1 MRIKWFSMVRVTGLL
16 LVLLYHFF
24 QKLFPGGFLGVDVFF
39 TFSGFLITALLIDE
53 FSQSKK
59 IELLAFFRRR
69 FYRIVPPVIVM
80 VLVVMPFTFLI
91 RRDFVAGIGT
101 QIAAVM
107 GFVTNFYEMM
117 TGGSYEAQFIPHLF
131 VHNWSL
137 AVEVHYYLLWG
148 LAVWFLAKYCKTA
161 GQLRGSIFLL
171 SSLGFLISFLS
182 MFIGSLLG
190 LSFSGLY
197 FSTWTHIYPFF
208 VGSILA
214 TLTGIK
220 QMTGLLK
227 KIIRS
232 WSLREACLVF
242 AAGADLLAMMM
253 FWIKFDSLFTY
264 LLGFLLASLSAAA
277 MILATRVLHEQTPD
291 LKEPLVLTVIADT
304 SYGVYLFHWPFYTI
318 FSQLMGNLPAVML
331 TSLLS
336 LAFAGLSFYVIEPI
350 IAGKSPA
357 FLGWDLHFT
366 QLKKVLEMSSV
377 GLLLI
382 SLLAIGLAPKIGAFE
397 TDMLV
402 NGLHQADT
410 KLNRTKS
417 LAEKGEASSYNIADG
432 VTIIGDSVT
441 LRASTPLKEVLPDAQ
456 VDAQGSRNTAQAR
469 EIMSNNAAAGGLLK
483 TVVVA
488 TGVNIVFNYE
498 EELNELVK
506 TLPKGHRLILV
517 TPYDGNSD
525 KYDNPVAEKHAQ
537 YARELAKKYA
547 YVTIADWNT
556 TAKQHPEIWV
566 GSDHI
571 HFGEDA
577 DTIAAGG
584 RLYAQEIQKAVTK
597 AADGPVKHK

>member
-148 LAVWFLAKYCKTA
+148 LAVWFLAQYCKTA

-171 SSLGFLISFLS
+171 SSFGLLISFLS

-242 AAGADLLAMMM
+242 AAGAGLLVMMM

-291 LKEPLVLTVIADT
+291 LKEPLVLTVIADM

-366 QLKKVLEMSSV
+366 QLKKVLAMSSV

>member
-171 SSLGFLISFLS
+171 SSFGLLISFLS

-227 KIIRS
+227 KIICS

-242 AAGADLLAMMM
+242 AAGAGLLGVMML
-253 FWIKFDSLFTY
+253 WVKFDSLFTY

-277 MILATRVLHEQTPD
+277 MILATRVLHEKTPD

-304 SYGVYLFHWPFYTI
+304 SYGIYLFHWPFYTI

-366 QLKKVLEMSSV
+366 QLKKVLAMSSV

-410 KLNRTKS
+410 RLNRTKS

>member
-59 IELLAFFRRR
+59 IELLDFFRRR

-148 LAVWFLAKYCKTA
+148 LAVWYLAKYCKTA

-171 SSLGFLISFLS
+171 SSLGLLISFLS
-182 MFIGSLLG
+182 MFIGGLLG

-208 VGSILA
+208 VGSILS

-220 QMTGLLK
+220 QPTGLLK
-227 KIIRS
+227 KVIRS

-242 AAGADLLAMMM
+242 AAGAGLLVVMML
-253 FWIKFDSLFTY
+253 WVKFDSLFTY
-264 LLGFLLASLSAAA
+264 LFGFLLASLSAAA
-277 MILATRVLHEQTPD
+277 MILATRVLHEKTLD

-304 SYGVYLFHWPFYTI
+304 SYGIYLFHWPFYTI

-357 FLGWDLHFT
+357 FLGLDLHFP
-366 QLKKVLEMSSV
+366 QLKKVLAISSV
-377 GLLLI
+377 SLLLI

-402 NGLHQADT
+402 NGLHQADA

-417 LAEKGEASSYNIADG
+417 LAEKGEASSYNIVDG

-441 LRASTPLKEVLPDAQ
+441 LRASTPLKEALPDAQ
-456 VDAQGSRNTAQAR
+456 VDAQGSRNTTQAR
-469 EIMSNNAAAGGLLK
+469 EIMSNDAAAGGLLQ

-506 TLPKGHRLILV
+506 ALPKGHRLILV

-547 YVTIADWNT
+547 YVSIADWNA

-584 RLYAQEIQKAVTK
+584 RLYAQEIKDAVAK

>member
-171 SSLGFLISFLS
+171 SSFGLLISFLS

-227 KIIRS
+227 KIICS

-242 AAGADLLAMMM
+242 AAGAGLLGVMML
-253 FWIKFDSLFTY
+253 WVKFDSLFTY

-277 MILATRVLHEQTPD
+277 MILATRVLHEKTPD

-304 SYGVYLFHWPFYTI
+304 SYGIYLFHWPFYTI
-318 FSQLMGNLPAVML
+318 FSQLMGNLPAVIL

-366 QLKKVLEMSSV
+366 QLNKVLAMSSV

-382 SLLAIGLAPKIGAFE
+382 SLLAIRLAPKIGAFE

-410 KLNRTKS
+410 RLNRTKS

>member
-171 SSLGFLISFLS
+171 SSFGLLISFLS

-242 AAGADLLAMMM
+242 AAGAGLLGVMML
-253 FWIKFDSLFTY
+253 WIKFDSLFTY

-277 MILATRVLHEQTPD
+277 MILATRVLHEKTLD

-318 FSQLMGNLPAVML
+318 FSQLMGNLPAVIL

-366 QLKKVLEMSSV
+366 QLKKVLAMSFV

-469 EIMSNNAAAGGLLK
+469 EIMSNNAAVGGLLK

-556 TAKQHPEIWV
+556 TAKQHPGIWV

>member
-171 SSLGFLISFLS
+171 SSFGLLISFLS

-242 AAGADLLAMMM
+242 AAGAGLLGVMML
-253 FWIKFDSLFTY
+253 WIKFDSLFTY

-277 MILATRVLHEQTPD
+277 MILATRVLHEKTLD

-318 FSQLMGNLPAVML
+318 FSQLMGNLPAVIL

-366 QLKKVLEMSSV
+366 QLKKVLAMSFV

-410 KLNRTKS
+410 KLNRTKN

>member
-117 TGGSYEAQFIPHLF
+117 TGGSYEDQFIPHLF

-148 LAVWFLAKYCKTA
+148 LAIWFLAKSCKTA

-171 SSLGFLISFLS
+171 SSLGLLISFLS
-182 MFIGSLLG
+182 MFIGGLLG

-214 TLTGIK
+214 TLTGTK
-220 QMTGLLK
+220 QTTGLLK
-227 KIIRS
+227 KVIRS
-232 WSLREACLVF
+232 WSLRKACLVF
-242 AAGADLLAMMM
+242 AAGAGILVVMML
-253 FWIKFDSLFTY
+253 WVKFDSLFTY
-264 LLGFLLASLSAAA
+264 LFGFLLASLSAAA
-277 MILATRVLHEQTPD
+277 MILATRVLHEKTPD

-357 FLGWDLHFT
+357 FLGWDLHFP
-366 QLKKVLEMSSV
+366 QLKKVLAISSLV
-377 GLLLI
+377 LFLI

-402 NGLHQADT
+402 NGLHQADA
-410 KLNRTKS
+410 KLNQTKS
-417 LAEKGEASSYNIADG
+417 LAEKGEASKYNIADG

-469 EIMSNNAAAGGLLK
+469 EILSNNAAAGGLLK

-506 TLPKGHRLILV
+506 ALPKGHRLILV

-537 YARELAKKYA
+537 YARELAEKYS
-547 YVTIADWNT
+547 YVTIADWNA

-584 RLYAQEIQKAVTK
+584 RLYAQEIKDAVAK

>member
-161 GQLRGSIFLL
+161 GRLRGSIFLL
-171 SSLGFLISFLS
+171 SSFGLLISFLS

-242 AAGADLLAMMM
+242 AAGAGLLGVMML
-253 FWIKFDSLFTY
+253 WIKFDSLFTY

-277 MILATRVLHEQTPD
+277 MILATRVLHEKTPD

-304 SYGVYLFHWPFYTI
+304 SYGIYLFHWPFYTI

-366 QLKKVLEMSSV
+366 QLKKVLAMSSV

-488 TGVNIVFNYE
+488 TGVNVVFNYE

-584 RLYAQEIQKAVTK
+584 RLYAQEIQNAVTK
-597 AADGPVKHK
+597 AADVPVKHK

>member
-242 AAGADLLAMMM
+242 AAGAGLLGVMML
-253 FWIKFDSLFTY
+253 WIKFDSLFTY

-277 MILATRVLHEQTPD
+277 MILATRVLHEKTLD

-441 LRASTPLKEVLPDAQ
+441 LRASTSLKEVLPDAQ

>member
-171 SSLGFLISFLS
+171 SSFGLLISFLS

-242 AAGADLLAMMM
+242 AAGAGLLGVMML
-253 FWIKFDSLFTY
+253 WIKFDSLFTY

-277 MILATRVLHEQTPD
+277 MILATRVLHEKTLD

-318 FSQLMGNLPAVML
+318 FSQLMGNLPAVIL

-366 QLKKVLEMSSV
+366 QLKKVLVMSFV

>member
-171 SSLGFLISFLS
+171 SSFGLLISFLS

-242 AAGADLLAMMM
+242 AAGAGLLGVMML
-253 FWIKFDSLFTY
+253 WVKFDSPFTY

-277 MILATRVLHEQTPD
+277 MILATRILHEKTPD

-366 QLKKVLEMSSV
+366 QLKKVLAMSSV

>member
-69 FYRIVPPVIVM
+69 FYRIVPPVVVM

-117 TGGSYEAQFIPHLF
+117 TGGSYEAQFIPHIF

-148 LAVWFLAKYCKTA
+148 LAVWFLAQYCKTA

-171 SSLGFLISFLS
+171 SSFGLLISFLS

-190 LSFSGLY
+190 FSFSGLY

-242 AAGADLLAMMM
+242 AAGAGLLGVMML
-253 FWIKFDSLFTY
+253 WIKFDSLFTY

-277 MILATRVLHEQTPD
+277 MILATRVLHEKTPD

-366 QLKKVLEMSSV
+366 QLKKVLAMSSV

-441 LRASTPLKEVLPDAQ
+441 LRASTPLKAVLPDAQ

>member
-171 SSLGFLISFLS
+171 SSFGLLISFLG

-242 AAGADLLAMMM
+242 AAGAGLLGVMML
-253 FWIKFDSLFTY
+253 WVKFDSLFTY
-264 LLGFLLASLSAAA
+264 LFGFLLTSLSAAA
-277 MILATRVLHEQTPD
+277 MILATRVLHEKTLD

-318 FSQLMGNLPAVML
+318 FSQLMGNLPAVIL

-366 QLKKVLEMSSV
+366 QLKKVLAMSFV

-525 KYDNPVAEKHAQ
+525 KYDNPVAEKHAH

>member
-242 AAGADLLAMMM
+242 AAGAGLLVMMM

-277 MILATRVLHEQTPD
+277 MILATRVLHEKTPD
-291 LKEPLVLTVIADT
+291 LKEPLVLTVIADM

-441 LRASTPLKEVLPDAQ
+441 LRASTSLKEVLPDAQ

-547 YVTIADWNT
+547 YITIADWNT

>member
-161 GQLRGSIFLL
+161 GRLRGSIFLL
-171 SSLGFLISFLS
+171 SSFGLLISFLS

-242 AAGADLLAMMM
+242 AAGAGLLGVMML
-253 FWIKFDSLFTY
+253 WIKFDSLFTY

-277 MILATRVLHEQTPD
+277 MILATRVLHEKTLD

-318 FSQLMGNLPAVML
+318 FSQLMGNLPAVIL

-366 QLKKVLEMSSV
+366 QLKKVLTMSFV

-517 TPYDGNSD
+517 TPYDGNLD

>member
-171 SSLGFLISFLS
+171 SSFGLLISFLS

-242 AAGADLLAMMM
+242 AAGAGLLGVMML
-253 FWIKFDSLFTY
+253 WVKFDSLFTY

-441 LRASTPLKEVLPDAQ
+441 LRASTSLKEVLPDAQ

>member
-24 QKLFPGGFLGVDVFF
+24 QKLFPGGLLGVDVFF

-69 FYRIVPPVIVM
+69 FYRIVPPVVVM

-227 KIIRS
+227 KIICS

-242 AAGADLLAMMM
+242 AAGAGLLGVMML
-253 FWIKFDSLFTY
+253 WVKFDSLFTY

-277 MILATRVLHEQTPD
+277 MILATRVLHEKTPD

-304 SYGVYLFHWPFYTI
+304 SYGIYLFHWPFYTI

-357 FLGWDLHFT
+357 FLGWGLHFT
-366 QLKKVLEMSSV
+366 QLKKVLAMSSV

-537 YARELAKKYA
+537 YARELAKKYT

>member
-91 RRDFVAGIGT
+91 RRDFVSGIGT

-107 GFVTNFYEMM
+107 GFVTNFYEIM
-117 TGGSYEAQFIPHLF
+117 TGGSYEAQFVPHLF

-148 LAVWFLAKYCKTA
+148 LAVWYLAKYCKTA

-171 SSLGFLISFLS
+171 SSLSLLISFLS
-182 MFIGSLLG
+182 MFIGGLLG

-227 KIIRS
+227 KVIHS

-242 AAGADLLAMMM
+242 AAGAGLLVVMML
-253 FWIKFDSLFTY
+253 WVKFDSLFTY
-264 LLGFLLASLSAAA
+264 LFGFLLASLSAAA
-277 MILATRVLHEQTPD
+277 MILATRVLHEKTPD
-291 LKEPLVLTVIADT
+291 LKEPLVLTMIADT

-357 FLGWDLHFT
+357 FLGWDLHFP
-366 QLKKVLEMSSV
+366 QLKKVLAISSLV
-377 GLLLI
+377 LFLI

-402 NGLHQADT
+402 NGLHQAGA
-410 KLNRTKS
+410 KLNQTKS
-417 LAEKGEASSYNIADG
+417 LAEKGEASKYNIADG

-469 EIMSNNAAAGGLLK
+469 EILSNNAAAGGLLK

-506 TLPKGHRLILV
+506 ALPKGHRLILV

-537 YARELAKKYA
+537 YARELAEKYS
-547 YVTIADWNT
+547 YVTIADWNA

-584 RLYAQEIQKAVTK
+584 RLYAQEIKEAVAK

>member
-242 AAGADLLAMMM
+242 AAGAGLLVMMM

-277 MILATRVLHEQTPD
+277 MILATRVLHEKTPD
-291 LKEPLVLTVIADT
+291 LKEPLVLTVIADM

>member
-171 SSLGFLISFLS
+171 SSFGLLISFLS

-242 AAGADLLAMMM
+242 AAGAGLLGVMML
-253 FWIKFDSLFTY
+253 WIKFDSLFTY

-277 MILATRVLHEQTPD
+277 MILATRVLHEKTPD

-318 FSQLMGNLPAVML
+318 FSQLMGNLPAVIL

-366 QLKKVLEMSSV
+366 QLKKVLAMSSV

>member
-69 FYRIVPPVIVM
+69 LYRIVPPVIVM

-242 AAGADLLAMMM
+242 AAGAGLLGVMML
-253 FWIKFDSLFTY
+253 WIKFDSLFTY

-277 MILATRVLHEQTPD
+277 MILATRVLHEKTLD

-318 FSQLMGNLPAVML
+318 FSQLMGNLPAVIL

-350 IAGKSPA
+350 IAGKPPA

-410 KLNRTKS
+410 KLKRTKS

-441 LRASTPLKEVLPDAQ
+441 LRASTPLKAVLPDAQ

>member
-171 SSLGFLISFLS
+171 SSFGLLISFLS

-242 AAGADLLAMMM
+242 AAGAGLLGVMML
-253 FWIKFDSLFTY
+253 WIKFDSLFTY

-277 MILATRVLHEQTPD
+277 MILATRVLHEKTLD

-318 FSQLMGNLPAVML
+318 FSQLIGNLPAVIL

-366 QLKKVLEMSSV
+366 QLKKVLAMSFV

-441 LRASTPLKEVLPDAQ
+441 LRASTPLKEVLPNAQ

>member
-242 AAGADLLAMMM
+242 AAGAGLLAMMM

>member
-91 RRDFVAGIGT
+91 RRDFVSGIGT
-101 QIAAVM
+101 QIAAVL

-148 LAVWFLAKYCKTA
+148 LAVWYLAKYCKTA

-171 SSLGFLISFLS
+171 SSLSLLISFLS

-220 QMTGLLK
+220 QTTGLLK
-227 KIIRS
+227 KVIHS

-242 AAGADLLAMMM
+242 AAGAGLLVVMML
-253 FWIKFDSLFTY
+253 WVKFDSLFTY
-264 LLGFLLASLSAAA
+264 LFGFLLASLSAAA
-277 MILATRVLHEQTPD
+277 MILATRVLHEKTPD
-291 LKEPLVLTVIADT
+291 LKEPLVLIMIADT

-357 FLGWDLHFT
+357 FLGWDLHFP
-366 QLKKVLEMSSV
+366 QLKKVLAISSLV
-377 GLLLI
+377 LFLI

-402 NGLHQADT
+402 NGLHQAGA
-410 KLNRTKS
+410 KLNQTKS
-417 LAEKGEASSYNIADG
+417 LAEKGEASKYNIADG

-469 EIMSNNAAAGGLLK
+469 EILSNNAAAGGLLK

-506 TLPKGHRLILV
+506 ALPKGHRLILV

-537 YARELAKKYA
+537 YARELAEKYS
-547 YVTIADWNT
+547 YVTIADWNA
-556 TAKQHPEIWV
+556 TAKEHPEIWV

-584 RLYAQEIQKAVTK
+584 RLYAQEIKDAVAK

>member
-242 AAGADLLAMMM
+242 AAGAGLLGVMML
-253 FWIKFDSLFTY
+253 WIKFDSLFTY

-277 MILATRVLHEQTPD
+277 MILATRVLHEKTPD

-366 QLKKVLEMSSV
+366 QLKKVLAMSSV

-441 LRASTPLKEVLPDAQ
+441 LRASTPLKAVLPDAQ

>member
-24 QKLFPGGFLGVDVFF
+24 QKLFSGGFLGVDVFF

-171 SSLGFLISFLS
+171 SSFGLLISFLS

-190 LSFSGLY
+190 FSFSGLY

-242 AAGADLLAMMM
+242 AVGAGLLGVMML
-253 FWIKFDSLFTY
+253 WVKFDSPFTY

-277 MILATRVLHEQTPD
+277 MILATRILHEKTPD

-366 QLKKVLEMSSV
+366 QLKKVLAMSSV

-382 SLLAIGLAPKIGAFE
+382 SLLAIRLAPKIGAFE

-410 KLNRTKS
+410 RLNRTKS

>member
-69 FYRIVPPVIVM
+69 FYRIVPPVVVM
-80 VLVVMPFTFLI
+80 VLVVMPFSFLI

-227 KIIRS
+227 KIICS

-242 AAGADLLAMMM
+242 AAGAGLLGVMML
-253 FWIKFDSLFTY
+253 WVKFDSLFTY

-277 MILATRVLHEQTPD
+277 MILATRVLHEKTPD

-304 SYGVYLFHWPFYTI
+304 SYGIYLFHWPFYTI

-366 QLKKVLEMSSV
+366 QLKKVLAMSSV

-556 TAKQHPEIWV
+556 TAKQHPDIWV

>member
-190 LSFSGLY
+190 FSFSGLY

-242 AAGADLLAMMM
+242 AAGAGLLVMMM

-277 MILATRVLHEQTPD
+277 MILATRVLHEKTPD
-291 LKEPLVLTVIADT
+291 LKEPLVLTVIADM

-441 LRASTPLKEVLPDAQ
+441 LRASTPLKAVLPDAQ

>member
-69 FYRIVPPVIVM
+69 FYRIVPPVVVM
-80 VLVVMPFTFLI
+80 VLVVMPFSFLI

-227 KIIRS
+227 KIICS

-242 AAGADLLAMMM
+242 AAGAGLLGVMML
-253 FWIKFDSLFTY
+253 WVKFDSLFTY

-277 MILATRVLHEQTPD
+277 MILATRVLHEKTPD

-304 SYGVYLFHWPFYTI
+304 SYGIYLFHWPFYTI

-366 QLKKVLEMSSV
+366 QLKKVLAMSSV

-410 KLNRTKS
+410 KLNRTKN

>member
-171 SSLGFLISFLS
+171 SSFGLLISFLS

-227 KIIRS
+227 KIICS

-242 AAGADLLAMMM
+242 AAGAGLLGVMML
-253 FWIKFDSLFTY
+253 WVKFDSLFTY

-277 MILATRVLHEQTPD
+277 MILATRVLHEKTPD

-304 SYGVYLFHWPFYTI
+304 SYGIYLFHWPFYTI
-318 FSQLMGNLPAVML
+318 FSQLMGNLPAVIL

-366 QLKKVLEMSSV
+366 QLKKVLAMSSV

-597 AADGPVKHK
+597 AADEPVKHK

>member
-24 QKLFPGGFLGVDVFF
+24 QKLFSGGFLGVDVFF

-171 SSLGFLISFLS
+171 SSFGLLISFLS

-190 LSFSGLY
+190 FSFSGLY

-242 AAGADLLAMMM
+242 AAGAGLLGVMML
-253 FWIKFDSLFTY
+253 WIKFDSLFTY

-277 MILATRVLHEQTPD
+277 MILATRVLHEKTPD

-318 FSQLMGNLPAVML
+318 FSQLIGNLPAVML

-366 QLKKVLEMSSV
+366 QLKKVLAMSSV

-441 LRASTPLKEVLPDAQ
+441 LRASTPLKAVLPDAQ

>member
-171 SSLGFLISFLS
+171 SSFGLLISFLS

-227 KIIRS
+227 KIICS

-242 AAGADLLAMMM
+242 AAGAGLLGVMML
-253 FWIKFDSLFTY
+253 WVKFDSLFTY

-277 MILATRVLHEQTPD
+277 MILATRVLHEKTPD

-304 SYGVYLFHWPFYTI
+304 SYGIYLFHWPFYTI
-318 FSQLMGNLPAVML
+318 FSQLMGNLPAVIL

-366 QLKKVLEMSSV
+366 QLKKVLAMSSV

-382 SLLAIGLAPKIGAFE
+382 SLLAIRLAPKIGAFE

-410 KLNRTKS
+410 RLNRTKS

>member
-59 IELLAFFRRR
+59 IELLDFFRRR

-148 LAVWFLAKYCKTA
+148 LAVWYLAKYCKTA

-171 SSLGFLISFLS
+171 SSLGLLISFLS
-182 MFIGSLLG
+182 MFIGGLLG

-208 VGSILA
+208 VGSILS

-220 QMTGLLK
+220 QPTGLLK
-227 KIIRS
+227 KVIRS

-242 AAGADLLAMMM
+242 AAGAGLLVVMML
-253 FWIKFDSLFTY
+253 WVKFDSLFTY
-264 LLGFLLASLSAAA
+264 LFGFLLASLSAAA
-277 MILATRVLHEQTPD
+277 MILATRVLHEKTPD

-304 SYGVYLFHWPFYTI
+304 SYGIYLFHWPFYTI

-357 FLGWDLHFT
+357 FLGLDLHFP
-366 QLKKVLEMSSV
+366 QLKKVLAISSV
-377 GLLLI
+377 SLLLI

-402 NGLHQADT
+402 NGLHQADA

-441 LRASTPLKEVLPDAQ
+441 LRASTPLKEALPDAQ
-456 VDAQGSRNTAQAR
+456 VDAQGSRNTTQAR
-469 EIMSNNAAAGGLLK
+469 EIMSNDAAAGGLLQ

-506 TLPKGHRLILV
+506 ALPKGHRLILV

-547 YVTIADWNT
+547 YVSIADWNA

-584 RLYAQEIQKAVTK
+584 RLYAQEIKDAVTK

>member
-24 QKLFPGGFLGVDVFF
+24 QKLFPGGLLGVDVFF

-69 FYRIVPPVIVM
+69 FYRIVPPVVVM

-227 KIIRS
+227 KIICS

-242 AAGADLLAMMM
+242 AAGAGLLGVMML
-253 FWIKFDSLFTY
+253 WVKFDSLFTY

-277 MILATRVLHEQTPD
+277 MILATRVLHEKTPD

-304 SYGVYLFHWPFYTI
+304 SYGIYLFHWPFYTI

-357 FLGWDLHFT
+357 FLGWGLHFT
-366 QLKKVLEMSSV
+366 QLKKVLAMSSV

>member
-171 SSLGFLISFLS
+171 SSFGLLISFLS

-242 AAGADLLAMMM
+242 AAGAGLLVVMML
-253 FWIKFDSLFTY
+253 WVKFDSLFTY
-264 LLGFLLASLSAAA
+264 LFGFLLASLSAAA
-277 MILATRVLHEQTPD
+277 MILATRVLHEKTPD

-318 FSQLMGNLPAVML
+318 FSQLMGNLTAVML

-357 FLGWDLHFT
+357 FLGWDLHFP
-366 QLKKVLEMSSV
+366 QLKKVLAISSV
-377 GLLLI
+377 VLFLI

-402 NGLHQADT
+402 NGLHQADA
-410 KLNRTKS
+410 KLNQTKS
-417 LAEKGEASSYNIADG
+417 LAEKGEASKYNIADG

>member
-242 AAGADLLAMMM
+242 VAGASLLGVMML
-253 FWIKFDSLFTY
+253 WVKFNSLFTY

-277 MILATRVLHEQTPD
+277 MILATRVLHEKTPD

-304 SYGVYLFHWPFYTI
+304 GYGVYLFHWPFYTI

-366 QLKKVLEMSSV
+366 QLKKVLAMSSV

-441 LRASTPLKEVLPDAQ
+441 LRASTPLKAVLPDAQ

>member
-24 QKLFPGGFLGVDVFF
+24 QKLFPGGLLGVDVFF

-69 FYRIVPPVIVM
+69 FYRIVPPVVVM

-227 KIIRS
+227 KIICS

-242 AAGADLLAMMM
+242 AAGAGLLGVMML
-253 FWIKFDSLFTY
+253 WVKFDSLFTY

-277 MILATRVLHEQTPD
+277 MILATRVLHEKTPD

-366 QLKKVLEMSSV
+366 QLKKVLAMSSV

>member
-171 SSLGFLISFLS
+171 SSFGLLISFLS

-242 AAGADLLAMMM
+242 AAGAGLLGVMML
-253 FWIKFDSLFTY
+253 WVKFDSLFTY

-277 MILATRVLHEQTPD
+277 MILATRILHEKTPD

-318 FSQLMGNLPAVML
+318 FSQLMGNLPAVIL

-366 QLKKVLEMSSV
+366 QLKKVLAMSSV

>member
-171 SSLGFLISFLS
+171 SSFGLLISFLS

-242 AAGADLLAMMM
+242 AAGAGLLGVMML
-253 FWIKFDSLFTY
+253 WIKFVSLFTY

-277 MILATRVLHEQTPD
+277 MILATRVLHEKTPD

-366 QLKKVLEMSSV
+366 QLKKVLAMSSV

-488 TGVNIVFNYE
+488 TGVNVVFNYE

>member
-148 LAVWFLAKYCKTA
+148 LAIWFLAQYCKTA

-171 SSLGFLISFLS
+171 SSFGLLISFLS

-227 KIIRS
+227 KIICS

-242 AAGADLLAMMM
+242 AAGAGLLGVMML
-253 FWIKFDSLFTY
+253 WVKFDSLFTY

-277 MILATRVLHEQTPD
+277 MILATRVLHEKTPD

-318 FSQLMGNLPAVML
+318 FSQLMGNLPAVIL

-366 QLKKVLEMSSV
+366 QLKKVLAMSSV